1 MRLLLLRHA
10 TTSWTL
16 SGQHTGRTDIEL
28 TPAGESEARAAAPLF
43 QHVLGESPLRAV
55 YSSPRKR
62 ALRTAELV
70 LGAAPKPVVTELIAE
85 CDYGNYEGL
94 TPAEIRAI
102 VPGWNLWEYGC
113 PGGET
118 VEKAAARADEF
129 IEMLVERHEQ
139 ETVCAV
145 SHGHMIRIL
154 AARLLN
160 LHPREGRIFSIK
172 TTSIAEFTTR
182 DQRFELSK
190 WNLTVVT

>member
-1 MRLLLLRHA
+1 MKLLLLRHA
-10 TTSWTL
+10 ATLWTV
-16 SGQHTGRTDIEL
+16 SGQHTGLTDLEL
-28 TPAGESEARAAAPLF
+28 TPAGESEARATAPLF
-43 QHVLGESPLRAV
+43 QRVVGDRPLRAV
-55 YSSPRKR
+55 YSSPRRR

-70 LGAAPKPVVTELIAE
+70 LGPAVKPGVTELIAE
-85 CDYGNYEGL
+85 VDYGNYEGL
-94 TPAEIRAI
+94 TPAEIQHI

-118 VEKAAARADEF
+118 VERAAARADEF
-129 IEMLVERHEQ
+129 IEMLVDRHDD

-172 TTSIAEFTTR
+172 TTSIAEFTTKNR
-182 DQRFELSK
+182 RFELSK
-190 WNLTVVT
+190 WNLTA